1 MSNAL
6 RLEVRRAEFASR
18 WIFQVLSQDG
28 ESLSGDPKE
37 TFATRREAMREG
49 EAVLQRV
56 SQQLRHGP
64 ITVRISRREA

>member
-28 ESLSGDPKE
+28 EALSGDPKE

-49 EAVLQRV
+49 EAMLQRV
-56 SQQLRHGP
+56 SQQLRHRSIVVGA
-64 ITVRISRREA
+64 SRREA